1 MIEWLDEHRG
11 IDGWAI
17 APAEA
22 RGVVIGGARS
32 TSDFDVRC
40 GFVAR
45 WLVPSNPPGFYQMP
59 EDEPARATAAAQIAA
74 VASAARDAIS
84 IGLAGGGLT
93 RRHSSNDHVIFVTLS
108 NNDGC
113 TPAPFSTGCC
123 ARYFSFILFLGLL

>member
-1 MIEWLDEHRG
+1 MS

-22 RGVVIGGARS
+22 CGVVIDAIAVYVN
-32 TSDFDVRC
+32 TSRYAM

-45 WLVPSNPPGFYQMP
+45 WLVPSNPPGFYQMR

-74 VASAARDAIS
+74 ATSAARDAIS
-84 IGLAGGGLT
+84 IGLGGGGLT
-93 RRHSSNDHVIFVTLS
+93 RPHGSNDHVISVTLS

-113 TPAPFSTGCC
+113 IPAPFSTGCS